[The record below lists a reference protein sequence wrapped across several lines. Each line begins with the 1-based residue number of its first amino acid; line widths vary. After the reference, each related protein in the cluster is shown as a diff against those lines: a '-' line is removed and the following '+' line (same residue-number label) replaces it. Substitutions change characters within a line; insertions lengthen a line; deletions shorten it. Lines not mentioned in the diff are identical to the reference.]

1 MIIFGYISV
10 FDVLLFVSAGFV
22 AGAVAAIVIA
32 GAVGSAI
39 EIYAEWKMNQSIE
52 KKKEAEEDV
61 LSAFRM
67 LSGMM

>member
-22 AGAVAAIVIA
+22 AGAVATIVIA

-39 EIYAEWKMNQSIE
+39 EIYAEWKKPSLR
-52 KKKEAEEDV
+52 KKKEAEENV

>member
-39 EIYAEWKMNQSIE
+39 EIYAEWKKPALR